1 MYRVKPGKCLGLLIV
16 AGAALLATATG
27 AADEPQRGGT
37 LQVGIQGDVTTMDPH
52 MSTAAV
58 DRDVYY
64 QIYSGLVALD
74 PNLNIVPELAE
85 KWETPNPL
93 TYVFHLRR
101 GVKFH
106 DGTDFNAEV
115 VKWNVERM
123 LDPATGSIRRSELGS
138 VKSVAVL
145 DSHTVRFD
153 LKEPDAALLATLTD
167 RAGLM
172 VSKAAVEKYGRDYAR
187 NPIGTGPFQLAEW
200 VKDDHLRLRR
210 SPAYWRTGAPYLDEI
225 VYKPIPDHTVK
236 LTALRTGTLD
246 IIDEL
251 PPKDVA
257 PLKAYQK
264 LKVVETPGL
273 GYRRIELNSSRPP
286 FNNKLLRQAVA
297 WAVNREAIHRAVFF
311 GTGAV
316 AQGPIPPR
324 SWAYEAIPGYGN
336 VPDLAKAKQKL
347 VEGGQPNG
355 FKFVL
360 SIVNTPVALKMAQI
374 VQDNLKK
381 VGIDMEIALLEV
393 GAWVE
398 RRKAGQFDGAEALW
412 SGRPDPDGN
421 MFSHLTTGGANNW
434 GKYTNPKLDELLG
447 QARSSPNQGDRKRL
461 YGEALRILIED
472 SPLVFLHHDAW
483 TKAWEEKVQ
492 GYVEIPDGRMRLE
505 RVWLLKR

>member
-1 MYRVKPGKCLGLLIV
+1 MSKVTAKKCLGVLMVAGVVLLATV
-16 AGAALLATATG
+16 AGAAE
-27 AADEPQRGGT
+27 EPQRGGT

-52 MSTAAV
+52 MSTSAV

-64 QIYSGLVALD
+64 QIYNGLVSLD
-74 PNLNIVPELAE
+74 PNLNILPELAE
-85 KWETPNPL
+85 RWETPTPL
-93 TYVFHLRR
+93 AYVFHLRG

-106 DGTDFNAEV
+106 DGTDFNADV

-123 LDPATGSIRRSELGS
+123 LNPATGSIRRSELGS
-138 VKSVAVL
+138 VKSVTVL

-172 VSKAAVEKYGRDYAR
+172 VSKAAVERLGRDYAR
-187 NPIGTGPFQLAEW
+187 NPVGTGPFQLAEW
-200 VKDDHLRLRR
+200 VKDDHVRLKRF
-210 SPAYWRTGAPYLDEI
+210 PGYWRKDRPYLDEI

-246 IIDEL
+246 MIDEL

-257 PLKAYQK
+257 PMKAYPK
-264 LKVVETPGL
+264 LKVLETPGL

-286 FNNKLLRQAVA
+286 FTNKSLRQAVA
-297 WAVNREAIHRAVFF
+297 WGINREAIHRAVFF

-324 SWAYEAIPGYGN
+324 SWAFETLSGYGN
-336 VPDLAKAKQKL
+336 VPDLAKAKEKL
-347 VEGGQPNG
+347 AEGGQPNG
-355 FKFVL
+355 FKFVVN
-360 SIVNTPVALKMAQI
+360 IVNTPVALKMAQI

-381 VGIDMEIALLEV
+381 VGIEMDIALLEV
-393 GAWVE
+393 GAWIE
-398 RRKAGQFDGAEALW
+398 KRKAGQFDGSEALW

-421 MFSHLTTGGANNW
+421 TFSHLTTGGANNW
-434 GKYTNPKLDELLG
+434 GKYSNPKLDELLQ
-447 QARSSPNQGDRKRL
+447 QARSSPNQADRKRF
-461 YGEALRILIED
+461 YGEAVRILIED

-483 TKAWEEKVQ
+483 TKAWDEKVQ

-505 RVWLLKR
+505 RVWLSKR

>member
-1 MYRVKPGKCLGLLIV
+1 MCKIKPGRCLGLLIFV
-16 AGAALLATATG
+16 GAALLTTAAG
-27 AADEPQRGGT
+27 AAEEPQRGGT

-52 MSTAAV
+52 MSTSAV
-58 DRDVYY
+58 DRDLYY
-64 QIYSGLVALD
+64 QIYNVLVGLD

-85 KWETPNPL
+85 RWETPNPF
-93 TYVFHLRR
+93 TYLFHLRR

-123 LDPATGSIRRSELGS
+123 LDPASGSIRRSELAS

-167 RAGLM
+167 RSGIM

-187 NPIGTGPFQLAEW
+187 NPVGSGPFQLAEW
-200 VKDDHLRLRR
+200 VKDDYIRLRR
-210 SPAYWRTGAPYLDEI
+210 FPAYWRAGAPYLDEI

-257 PLKAYQK
+257 PLKAYQR
-264 LKVVETPGL
+264 LKVIETPGL

-286 FNNKLLRQAVA
+286 FNNKFLRQAVA

-311 GTGAV
+311 ATGAV

-324 SWAYEAIPGYGN
+324 SWAYEALPGYGN
-336 VPDLAKAKQKL
+336 APDLAKAKQKL
-347 VEGGQPNG
+347 AEGGQPNG

-360 SIVNTPVALKMAQI
+360 NIINTPVALKMAQI

-381 VGIDMEIALLEV
+381 VGIEMEIALLEL

-398 RRKAGQFDGAEALW
+398 KRKAGQFDGAEALW

-434 GKYTNPKLDELLG
+434 GKYGNPRLDELLR
-447 QARSSPNQGDRKRL
+447 QARSSPSQGDRKRL

-483 TKAWEEKVQ
+483 TKAWDEKVY

-505 RVWLLKR
+505 RVWLSKR